1 MPLPSQLDEQYLA
14 LSREHILACLRK
26 LDLTKGKI
34 LEVGPTLG
42 WPNFD
47 TLDINPAV
55 RATYTADIC
64 SFTGIQA
71 SQYDM
76 VLCISVLEHTL
87 DPVLALEE
95 IRRLLKP
102 GGMLVAQAPLNFRQH
117 GPQPDLWRF
126 TENGWRLLLR
136 DWDDVKIDVL
146 DSPDR
151 PLFPITYF
159 VTAICNKMKDGNFVP
174 QWIDR

>member
-1 MPLPSQLDEQYLA
+1 MPLPSSLDEQYLA

-26 LDLTKGKI
+26 LDLHQGKI
-34 LEVGPTLG
+34 LEIGPTLG
-42 WPNFD
+42 WPHFD
-47 TLDINPAV
+47 TLDIDPAK

-64 SFTGIQA
+64 SFTGIPT
-71 SQYDM
+71 QYDM

-95 IRRLLKP
+95 IRRLLKS
-102 GGMLVAQAPLNFRQH
+102 GGLLVAQAPLNFRQH

-136 DWDDVKIDVL
+136 DWDDVQIDVL
-146 DSPDR
+146 DTPER
-151 PLFPITYF
+151 PLFPIAYF
-159 VTAICNKMKDGNFVP
+159 VTARCNKLKDGTFTP